1 MQVATRDGPWAFAAY
16 QAIRARLPAPGQPGA
31 STRAPDLEAVADPF
45 DLILLDAYGVLNVGE
60 RPVQG
65 AVERM
70 LALRRAGKRL
80 CVVTN
85 SAGYPKRL
93 MMERHARLGFDFA
106 PHEVASS
113 REALLAHLS
122 GDRRHWGVM
131 LSPEHGDEDLGGL
144 SLRFLGDDPKD
155 YAAVDGFLMIGSAGW
170 TAKRQALLESAVL
183 RDPRP
188 VLVGNPDLVAP
199 REDGLSLEPGHFA
212 HRLADKTGCEPRFF
226 GKPFPEIF
234 DIAVSRLG
242 SPSDPARVLMVGDTL
257 QTDVLG
263 AQALGFKTALVLGHG
278 MLKGMDCARACAD
291 SGIFPD
297 FVLERT

>member
-1 MQVATRDGPWAFAAY
+1 MLITSHDGPSAFAAY
-16 QAIRARLPAPGQPGA
+16 QEIRARLPKPGPPGA
-31 STRAPDLEAVADPF
+31 AIRAPDLGAVAEPF

-60 RPVQG
+60 RPVRG
-65 AVERM
+65 AVARM
-70 LALRRAGKRL
+70 AALRAAGKRL

-106 PHEVASS
+106 PDEVASS

-122 GDRRHWGVM
+122 GDTRQWGAM
-131 LSPEHGDEDLGGL
+131 LSPEHGVEDIGGL
-144 SLRFLGDDPKD
+144 SLRFLGDDPAD

-170 TAKRQALLESAVL
+170 NARRQALLEAAL
-183 RDPRP
+183 LQDPRP

-199 REDGLSLEPGHFA
+199 REDGLSLEPGHYA
-212 HRLADKTGCEPRFF
+212 HHLADSTGCVPRFF

-234 DIAVSRLG
+234 DIALSRLA
-242 SPSDPARVLMVGDTL
+242 SRPDPARVLMVGDTL

-263 AQALGFKTALVLGHG
+263 AQALGFKTALVMGHG
-278 MLKGMDCARACAD
+278 MLKGMDCATACAV
-291 SGIFPD
+291 SGIYPD
-297 FVLERT
+297 FILEHT